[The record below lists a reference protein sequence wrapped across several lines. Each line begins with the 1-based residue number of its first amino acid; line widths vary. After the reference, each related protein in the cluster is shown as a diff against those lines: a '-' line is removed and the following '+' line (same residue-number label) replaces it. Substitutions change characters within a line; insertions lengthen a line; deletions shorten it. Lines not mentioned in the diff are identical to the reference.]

1 MKKIFCLVAVVLA
14 IQFSVLAQGS
24 TPLRFLLEGA
34 IGFGGDDVATVY
46 FTNGNSQRVNAGQGI
61 AIGVGG
67 ELAIP
72 GVESLRLRS
81 TVGFKYVTSAA
92 DNVHIRLTRI
102 PINISGNYVFNNTW
116 RAAVG
121 MAFHNNIRFNAGG
134 IGDNFALNNAS
145 GPFFEIAYKWIGF
158 SFTSMNYEDKLGEIY
173 SANSFNVTLSEVFP
187 RRK

>member
-1 MKKIFCLVAVVLA
+1 MRKIYCLLAVFLA
-14 IQFSVLAQGS
+14 FNLYVEAQS
-24 TPLRFLLEGA
+24 TTHLRFLIDGA

-46 FTNGNSQRVNAGQGI
+46 FTNGNTQRVNAGQGI

-102 PINISGNYVFNNTW
+102 PINISGNYVFNETW
-116 RAAVG
+116 RVAAG

-145 GPFFEIAYKWIGF
+145 GPFFEFAYKWIGF
-158 SFTSMNYEDKLGEIY
+158 SFTSMDYVDPMGDSYN
-173 SANSFNVTLSEVFP
+173 ANSFNVTLSEVFP